1 MSTST
6 RAVTSPVG
14 RSLGS
19 RRLKGALPSVT
30 SLAPDHFTEPES
42 PQGDASLNPLR
53 APRTCEKPVLRARRQ
68 KEGTATVQRVFL
80 SVSPTRSAIASFF
93 LVLKKT
99 SFCSSQP
106 NAESW
111 FHDLVPATG
120 RYLLQYK
127 TPVDA
132 KPGHFFCHPFVSKRA
147 WLFIH
152 HAHHYYFGFPR

>member
-80 SVSPTRSAIASFF
+80 SVSPTRSAIASLF
-93 LVLKKT
+93 LTGNEVEVWFEDAHKA
-99 SFCSSQP
+99 SGNNMDSQRNLP
-106 NAESW
+106 KRYRQQRKAEKQEIQS
-111 FHDLVPATG
+111 G
-120 RYLLQYK
+120 RNSRK
-127 TPVDA
+127 MNID
-132 KPGHFFCHPFVSKRA
+132 SA
-147 WLFIH
+147 WI
-152 HAHHYYFGFPR
+152 

>member
-80 SVSPTRSAIASFF
+80 SVSPTRSAIAS
-93 LVLKKT
+93 LIYSYLAVLKLT
-99 SFCSSQP
+99 ISFPYGSKMNIFLPDSGTIDL
-106 NAESW
+106 ERRWW
-111 FHDLVPATG
+111 FEFSDSF
-120 RYLLQYK
+120 R
-127 TPVDA
+127 
-132 KPGHFFCHPFVSKRA
+132 
-147 WLFIH
+147 
-152 HAHHYYFGFPR
+152 FPILPITCCCRLPDFRCGV

>member
-80 SVSPTRSAIASFF
+80 SVSPTRSAIASNSTDIYHYSTNVYFCY
-93 LVLKKT
+93 LSTRLYCSGETSNTHASNSISALLCHCECNDKYCICNDYVL
-99 SFCSSQP
+99 SLD
-106 NAESW
+106 
-111 FHDLVPATG
+111 H
-120 RYLLQYK
+120 
-127 TPVDA
+127 
-132 KPGHFFCHPFVSKRA
+132 VS
-147 WLFIH
+147 II
-152 HAHHYYFGFPR
+152 